1 MERKPISVILLE
13 AGAVSVLLAGEIPG
27 QAVIPNASLPF
38 DSHIGI
44 DEMNVGLCEG
54 GLEAVG
60 VNELEVSLICKIY
73 SGQGYRCK
81 DEGKALDY
89 FS

>member
-1 MERKPISVILLE
+1 MLLE

-27 QAVIPNASLPF
+27 QAVIPNANLSF
-38 DSHIGI
+38 DGPIGI

-54 GLEAVG
+54 GLKAVG
-60 VNELEVSLICKIY
+60 VNELAIGLIGKVC

>member
-1 MERKPISVILLE
+1 MLLE

-27 QAVIPNASLPF
+27 QAVIPNASLSF

-44 DEMNVGLCEG
+44 EEMNVGLCEG

-60 VNELEVSLICKIY
+60 VYKLEIGLIGKVC
-73 SGQGYRCK
+73 SGQGYCCE
-81 DEGKALDY
+81 DDAKAFDY
-89 FS
+89 CS